1 MFAKSWCVVFVIA
14 LAARLPAPVIT
25 GLCQLPLHQCGQ
37 RRHPRRLI
45 GGTVQMTFSFSDAKR
60 LNTETRAR
68 KANESSLMFIFPVY
82 PISNHDPW

>member
-1 MFAKSWCVVFVIA
+1 
-14 LAARLPAPVIT
+14 
-25 GLCQLPLHQCGQ
+25 
-37 RRHPRRLI
+37 
-45 GGTVQMTFSFSDAKR
+45 MTFSFSDAKR